1 MTTTTDADAIESG
14 LRALVDARMDAGR
27 SLARAAA
34 ERDSIRE
41 ALAAADAKYATEHAA
56 AVNAGWSTAELK
68 RVGLEEPTTKT
79 STRRTRRRRTTPD
92 SADGGAAAADSGQ

>member
-1 MTTTTDADAIESG
+1 MTTTDPDTIESG

-41 ALAAADAKYATEHAA
+41 ALAAADAKYAGEHAA
-56 AVNAGWSTAELK
+56 ALSAGWTAEELK
-68 RVGLEEPTTKT
+68 KVGLTAPTTT
-79 STRRTRRRRTTPD
+79 APRRTRRRRAASTSDQP
-92 SADGGAAAADSGQ
+92 AGAPTEAQ